1 MVRWVWAC
9 LASIK
14 LGADGEEE
22 WPQEFGR
29 LCAKRIVE
37 AGGSRNVFSLR
48 SSSARSGLAYRYYLW
63 RSISSTWIGVAVREN
78 LAGKGQSE

>member
-22 WPQEFGR
+22 GPQGFGR

-37 AGGSRNVFSLR
+37 AGGSRQECFFS
-48 SSSARSGLAYRYYLW
+48 
-63 RSISSTWIGVAVREN
+63 
-78 LAGKGQSE
+78 SEFEC